1 LKRIRT
7 SKRCNEC
14 LFILAIQ
21 PGKNDATVEEYDRD
35 DYSNFN
41 SYEDYMVMEKFNN
54 WMQQEHWV

>member
-1 LKRIRT
+1 
-7 SKRCNEC
+7 
-14 LFILAIQ
+14 LAIQ
-21 PGKNDATVEEYDRD
+21 AGKNDATVEEYDRD